1 MWFRRRID
9 MLGLGFI
16 IMKTKHWILLTAAV
30 LTLLILHPKVRT
42 WIIDQIGKSLLGIDF
57 KKFNYGKKDLVIKL
71 SPFYLF
77 L

>member
-1 MWFRRRID
+1 

-57 KKFNYGKKDLVIKL
+57 KKFN
-71 SPFYLF
+71 
-77 L
+77 